1 MTYPIHLNGIISQ
14 HEYQESIN
22 KINHAIS
29 SNKSLLILGLA
40 FALSTIAGMIC
51 FILGGLSA
59 ANTFEYGFPTLIGV
73 GIGITTVGSM
83 FFIIGA
89 VVLQF
94 RRLSG
99 VRQAI
104 AEESMKYS
112 SRSPIPCSWRLETT
126 RHYVGGYGNQ
136 NNGGLAYHVS
146 IIPLTEKR
154 VI

>member
-1 MTYPIHLNGIISQ
+1 ML
-14 HEYQESIN
+14 
-22 KINHAIS
+22 
-29 SNKSLLILGLA
+29 
-40 FALSTIAGMIC
+40 
-51 FILGGLSA
+51 
-59 ANTFEYGFPTLIGV
+59 
-73 GIGITTVGSM
+73 
-83 FFIIGA
+83 FIIGA

-94 RRLSG
+94 RRISG
-99 VRQAI
+99 VRKAI

-136 NNGGLAYHVS
+136 NNGGLAYQVS